1 MIVAALIDLGV
12 PESVVSDAI
21 AKLALPQGG
30 FHVHFGGREQSGIV
44 ATKFDVHVDAP
55 QPERTF
61 RSIRSTL
68 IDSELP
74 QKLKDRA
81 LLVFERLARSE
92 AKVHRMPID
101 DVHFHEVGAIDA
113 LCDVV
118 GAAAAFEY
126 LGAEVVVSPL
136 PMGRGFV
143 KARHGILPL
152 PAPATVECLTGF
164 PTYDAGIDREL
175 VTPTGAALVGALASR
190 SSRWP
195 DIRSERVG
203 WGAGTQS
210 LPDRPN
216 LLRVVLGAPLEN
228 TEVPVHAGTH
238 ALLEANLD
246 DATGELVAHCIETLL
261 REGALDVWA
270 TPSTTKKGRPGLVLS
285 CLAQVALAER
295 LTAAMLREST
305 TIGVRRTD
313 VTRVVRPR
321 RELVV
326 QTPYGAISV
335 KVSEGPFGAPQEKPE
350 FDECARAAAWHRV
363 PVREV
368 LAAAL
373 EAARRQRERD
383 AKP

>member
-1 MIVAALIDLGV
+1 MIVAALVDLGV

-30 FHVHFGGREQSGIV
+30 FHVHFCGREQSGIV
-44 ATKFDVHVDAP
+44 ATKFDVHVDTA

-61 RSIRSTL
+61 RSVRSTL
-68 IDSELP
+68 IDSDLP
-74 QKLKDRA
+74 QKIKDRA

-152 PAPATVECLTGF
+152 PAPATVECLAGF

-216 LLRVVLGAPLEN
+216 LLRVVLGAPLEGA
-228 TEVPVHAGTH
+228 EVAVHSGTH

-285 CLAQVALAER
+285 CLSQVALAER
-295 LTAAMLREST
+295 LTAAILREST

-321 RELVV
+321 REVVV

-373 EAARRQRERD
+373 EAARRQRD
-383 AKP
+383 TKP